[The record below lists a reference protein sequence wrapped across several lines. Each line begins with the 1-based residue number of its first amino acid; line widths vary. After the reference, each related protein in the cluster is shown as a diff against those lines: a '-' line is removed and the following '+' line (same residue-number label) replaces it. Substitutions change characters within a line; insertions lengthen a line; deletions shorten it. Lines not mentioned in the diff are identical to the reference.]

1 MSRKLNISI
10 TDVNEV
16 RSQLGLETYSPKPE
30 SAKPESTK
38 TESAKT
44 PAPKKERVNFLEVVK
59 KVVATVKKACK
70 KFYDEVFRFPG
81 YIMSHPVQGW
91 QEFKQEKRGKMSVA
105 ITIILLY
112 VVMRML
118 EYKYTGP
125 VLNTN
130 NPYKFNS
137 ITILVYGIM
146 PPILLSVANWSVTT
160 LMDGKG
166 KMKEIFMMICYSFFP
181 VMLIGFFNII
191 LSNFVTEDEA
201 QFILILNI
209 IAWALTGY
217 MALTG
222 LIGIHEYGLGKML
235 WSVIATVI
243 ATAIIAFIALLLFN
257 LAEQIYSF
265 FYSLYDELATRYM

>member
-1 MSRKLNISI
+1 MKRKLKVSVQR
-10 TDVNEV
+10 VNDIRV
-16 RSQLGLETYSPKPE
+16 QLGYDPYEVETVQPSLEVQNE
-30 SAKPESTK
+30 SNE
-38 TESAKT
+38 
-44 PAPKKERVNFLEVVK
+44 PKKESKFKEKVSGFLRNAK
-59 KVVATVKKACK
+59 KWLK

-81 YIMSHPVQGW
+81 YIISHPVQGW

-191 LSNFVTEDEA
+191 LSNFVTEDES
-201 QFILILNI
+201 QLIMLLNI
-209 IAWALTGY
+209 IGWALTGY
-217 MALTG
+217 MAVTG
-222 LIGIHEYGLGKML
+222 LISIHEYGLGKVVF
-235 WSVIATVI
+235 S
-243 ATAIIAFIALLLFN
+243 IILTIVAAALIIFIALLLFN
-257 LAEQIYSF
+257 LAEQIF
-265 FYSLYDELATRYM
+265 GFIYSLYDEIVTRYM

>member
-1 MSRKLNISI
+1 MKRKLDVSLK
-10 TDVNEV
+10 DVNYIRQE
-16 RSQLGLETYSPKPE
+16 LGYDTYEIVQEQKE
-30 SAKPESTK
+30 KQ
-38 TESAKT
+38 T
-44 PAPKKERVNFLEVVK
+44 PSKEQKEKVPFKEKCKNFFVK
-59 KVVATVKKACK
+59 FKAFCK
-70 KFYDEVFRFPG
+70 KFYDDVFRFPG
-81 YIMSHPVQGW
+81 YILSHPVQGW

-146 PPILLSVANWSVTT
+146 PPILLGVANWSVTT

-166 KMKEIFMMICYSFFP
+166 KMKEIFMMLCYSFFP
-181 VMLIGFFNII
+181 IMIIGFLNIVI
-191 LSNFVTEDEA
+191 SNFVTEDEA

-209 IAWALTGY
+209 IGWALTAY

-265 FYSLYDELATRYM
+265 FYSLYNELATRYM

>member
-1 MSRKLNISI
+1 MKQ
-10 TDVNEV
+10 E
-16 RSQLGLETYSPKPE
+16 
-30 SAKPESTK
+30 
-38 TESAKT
+38 
-44 PAPKKERVNFLEVVK
+44 KKEQEVQNEPKNK
-59 KVVATVKKACK
+59 KGGFASKVAKVLGVIKKALK
-70 KFYDEVFRFPG
+70 KFYDEVFRFPC

-146 PPILLSVANWSVTT
+146 PPILLAVANWSVTT

-166 KMKEIFMMICYSFFP
+166 KMKEIFMMLCYSFFP
-181 VMLIGFFNII
+181 VMLIGFLNIVI
-191 LSNFVTEDEA
+191 SNYVTEDEA

-209 IAWALTGY
+209 IAWALTAY

-222 LIGIHEYGLGKML
+222 LIGIHEYGLGKVL